1 MCHRSSLDTVC
12 DRALRAPLLP
22 CKVPSVLA
30 RPPWHRLQDA
40 FCDRHALVHALAL
53 LRCIIL
59 LRQACLAAPHP
70 HVITTTCPNTAKAP
84 CICTVPARREA
95 WNRPSG
101 ARFRP
106 AAAAGAARR
115 RASAAQAR
123 LRGPVTRPHVR
134 TSSSSCRPAMLGA
147 EDGKSGSKVQFY
159 YVLFHFFHSNKGSF
173 DPLFYIVSCAPCFL
187 LVRVRGSRFT
197 FAEPS
202 FAGTIRT
209 PHR

>member
-1 MCHRSSLDTVC
+1 MRVLQPVSARYCRQTYGNLPCRRMCHRSSLDTVC

-134 TSSSSCRPAMLGA
+134 TSSSSCRPAMLA
-147 EDGKSGSKVQFY
+147 PRMEKVDLKSNFSMSCSTFFIATRVVFI
-159 YVLFHFFHSNKGSF
+159 HFF
-173 DPLFYIVSCAPCFL
+173 
-187 LVRVRGSRFT
+187 T
-197 FAEPS
+197 
-202 FAGTIRT
+202 
-209 PHR
+209 